1 MKKRK
6 LLRQGPVKGGV
17 NAPPA
22 MKVMNPA
29 FMEIMRQ
36 LRNAVEEYPN
46 GEMRIDNEDFVNLVN
61 LAEEAE
67 QLRTENERLISW
79 IKAEV

>member
-1 MKKRK
+1 
-6 LLRQGPVKGGV
+6 
-17 NAPPA
+17 